1 MIHDFYM
8 LHPMWSWLTV
18 AAILLAA
25 EVATG
30 TGWLLW
36 PSASAAVVAVVAYAT
51 RQLGLPGEAAAF
63 AGLTIVSTLAAKRL
77 LSNKTLQSGPDIN
90 DRAGELVGKIG
101 KAVGVFAGGQGRVMV
116 DGAEWAAEVQ
126 GDLPHAG
133 DKVQVVSVLGGAKL
147 SVRTV

>member
-36 PSASAAVVAVVAYAT
+36 PSASAAVVAIVAYAT
-51 RQLGLPGEAAAF
+51 RQLGLPGEAAVF

-77 LSNKTLQSGPDIN
+77 LPKKTLQSGPDIN

-101 KAVGVFAGGQGRVMV
+101 KAVGAFAGGQGRVMV

-126 GDLPHAG
+126 GALPHAG
-133 DKVQVVSVLGGAKL
+133 DKVEILRVHGATL
-147 SVRTV
+147 SVRTL

>member
-8 LHPMWSWLTV
+8 LHPLWSWLTV
-18 AAILLAA
+18 AAVLLAC

-36 PSASAAVVAVVAYAT
+36 PSASAAVTALVAYAT
-51 RQLGLPGEAAAF
+51 RKLGLPGEAVVF
-63 AGLTIVSTLAAKRL
+63 AILTIVSTLAAKKL
-77 LSNKTLQSGPDIN
+77 LPKKTLQPGPDIN
-90 DRAGELVGKIG
+90 DRAGDLVGKVG
-101 KAVGVFAGGQGRVMV
+101 KAVGAFAGGQGRVMV

-133 DKVQVVSVLGGAKL
+133 DRVEVLRVLGAKL
-147 SVRTV
+147 SVRTL

>member
-1 MIHDFYM
+1 MIHDFYV

-18 AAILLAA
+18 AAVLLAA

-36 PSASAAVVAVVAYAT
+36 PSASAAVTAIVAFAT
-51 RQLGLPGEAAAF
+51 HRLGLPGEAALF
-63 AGLTIVSTLAAKRL
+63 AGLTIVSTLAAKKL
-77 LSNKTLQSGPDIN
+77 LPKKALQQGPDIN

-101 KAVGVFAGGQGRVMV
+101 KAVGAFAGGQGRVMV

-133 DKVQVVSVLGGAKL
+133 DKVEILRVHGAKL
-147 SVRTV
+147 SVRTL

>member
-8 LHPMWSWLTV
+8 LHPVWSWLTV

-36 PSASAAVVAVVAYAT
+36 PSASAAVTAVIAYAT
-51 RQLGLPGEAAAF
+51 RQAGLPGEAAVF
-63 AGLTIVSTLAAKRL
+63 AGLTIVSTLAAKTL
-77 LSNKTLQSGPDIN
+77 LPKKTLQPGPDIN

-101 KAVGVFAGGQGRVMV
+101 KAVGAFAGGQGRVMV
-116 DGAEWAAEVQ
+116 DGAEWAADVQ
-126 GDLPHAG
+126 GALPHAG
-133 DKVQVVSVLGGAKL
+133 DKVEILHVHGATL
-147 SVRTV
+147 SVRTL

>member
-36 PSASAAVVAVVAYAT
+36 PSASAVVVAIVAYAT

-63 AGLTIVSTLAAKRL
+63 AGLTIVSTLAAKNL
-77 LSNKTLQSGPDIN
+77 LPKKTLQPGPDIN

-101 KAVGVFAGGQGRVMV
+101 KAVGAFAGGQGRVMV

-126 GDLPHAG
+126 GELPHAG
-133 DKVQVVSVLGGAKL
+133 DKVEILHVHGAKL
-147 SVRTV
+147 SVRTL